1 MSAGALPECAV
12 SLFDTRWTVLCLKER
27 GRQDWVH
34 DLLEFTNGAGGAEI
48 IGTDPSVMFDS
59 VTGDQIRES
68 LLPIR
73 RQGAEDLL
81 KLVAV
86 GSLYSGPDQALQEP
100 DEARDGCV
108 RHVLDAVGDT
118 AEFFTNHGHAED
130 GAAADF
136 LASSF
141 HWNSLAVTL
150 YDVCLVAVG
159 PEHLLIAW
167 RFEDA

>member
-1 MSAGALPECAV
+1 MRGSAVRHAL
-12 SLFDTRWTVLCLKER
+12 DVLCLKER
-27 GRQDWVH
+27 GHPDWVH
-34 DLLEFTNGAGGAEI
+34 DLLAFTNGEGGTGP

-59 VTGDQIRES
+59 VTADQIRDS
-68 LLPIR
+68 LLPIN

-86 GSLYSGPDQALQEP
+86 GSLYSGPDRALQEP
-100 DEARDGCV
+100 DKTRDGCV
-108 RHVLDAVGDT
+108 RDVLDAVGDT

-136 LASSF
+136 LASGF

-159 PEHLLIAW
+159 SEHLLIAW